1 LVFIKD
7 VLRGGPLC
15 QQIENV
21 FNGQPSSLDD
31 RLASHHLGIKSY
43 SIKNALIRHVSFSY
57 DIWCTLGGIGLSH
70 VTLMIQFVNKPKTPE
85 REIPPQR
92 SLFGDFRD

>member
-1 LVFIKD
+1 MS
-7 VLRGGPLC
+7 
-15 QQIENV
+15 
-21 FNGQPSSLDD
+21 PSPTTS
-31 RLASHHLGIKSY
+31 G
-43 SIKNALIRHVSFSY
+43 ALWV
-57 DIWCTLGGIGLSH
+57 GIGLSH